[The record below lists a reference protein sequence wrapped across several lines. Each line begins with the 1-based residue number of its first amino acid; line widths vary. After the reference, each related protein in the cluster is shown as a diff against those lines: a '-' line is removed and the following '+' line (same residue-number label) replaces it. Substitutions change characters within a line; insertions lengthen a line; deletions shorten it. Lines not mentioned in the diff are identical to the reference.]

1 VIGLLVTLVGAYGV
15 HLLYTAGVFGWRG
28 FAPGPKMARRV
39 GRLQRA
45 RDWLVQAG
53 LDDAR
58 AREVLGAGALCFVLG
73 AGVGWAFFGGVVV
86 PCTAGVALLLAP
98 VLAARSRRARRR
110 AEARESWPR
119 LIEELRIKTTTLG
132 RSIPQALLEVGHGA
146 PDELV
151 PAFEHARREWHLST
165 DFERT
170 VDVLRSR
177 LADAT
182 ADAVCETLLVA
193 QQIGGTDVD
202 RCLTALAEDRVADLQ
217 GRKDAAARQAGA
229 RFARWFTIV
238 VPVLMALV
246 GMSIGEGR
254 RAYSSATGQV
264 LTAIGIA
271 VMVLCWFWA
280 GRIMRLP
287 DERRVFAGLGGS

>member
-1 VIGLLVTLVGAYGV
+1 VTGLLLALIGAYGV
-15 HLLYTAGVFGWRG
+15 HLLYTAGAFGWRG
-28 FAPGPKMARRV
+28 VAPGPAVPRLAPRGRRT
-39 GRLQRA
+39 
-45 RDWLVQAG
+45 RDWVVQAG
-53 LDDAR
+53 LEEAR
-58 AREVLGAGALCFVLG
+58 AREVLGAGVLCFLLG
-73 AGVGWAFFGGVVV
+73 ACAGWAFFGGVVV
-86 PCTAGVALLLAP
+86 PCTAGVALLVAP
-98 VLAARSRRARRR
+98 VLAARTRRSRRR

-132 RSIPQALLEVGHGA
+132 RSIPQALLEVGRSA
-146 PDELV
+146 PVELQ

-193 QQIGGTDVD
+193 HQIGGSDVD

-254 RAYSSATGQV
+254 AAYSSATGQA
-264 LTAIGIA
+264 LTAVGIA

-287 DERRVFAGLGGS
+287 EERRVFVGGVRP